1 MKNKLFYIFTAIIL
15 STFLFF
21 LYRQATKAEYIS
33 QGQINESIP
42 EEWNALM
49 ANSINH
55 KDIALY
61 IDGVSVNTKKNNIYM
76 DETMTLMIPYTII
89 SETFDCAV
97 NLYSGLNLVIERGT
111 NKISLSVD
119 SNEMNVNDGV
129 YMLKSSPKFIGEK
142 LYVPLEAVIQG
153 FSYTYTWDMA
163 TNQATLIN
171 DNPEN
176 KNLPYSYSYVAANKM
191 TTIKDQGKYG
201 TCWAFAALTALETTL
216 LPEQRMTFAA
226 DHMSLAN
233 SFNLSQNEGGE
244 YAMAIAYLTSWQG
257 PVSEKDDP
265 YGDGVTDESLSEV
278 VHVQGAQIIESK
290 DFDTIKQM
298 VFKYGGVQ
306 SSIYMSLTYNGSY
319 SKYYNNNE
327 NAYCY
332 IGENKPNHDV
342 VIIGWDDNY
351 PKENFNADIESDGA
365 FICQNSWGTEF
376 GDNGIFYVSYYD
388 TNIGMHNVVYTQV
401 ESTDNYDNIYQ
412 SDLCGWVG
420 FLGCDK
426 EYATFANVYTAN
438 DAEYLAAVGFYAVGV
453 DTSYT
458 VYVCTDFEDESSLN
472 SNLIQ
477 VASGKFNNTGYYTV
491 ELEQTI
497 SLNKGR
503 QYAIVIDINTPNT
516 KKPVAVE
523 YVSDNRTATVD
534 LTDGQGYIKLGH
546 NKWQRT
552 EDMGEK
558 SCNICLKAYTKNVNR
573 KPSDV
578 PPGDIKH

>member
-1 MKNKLFYIFTAIIL
+1 MKNKLFYIFAAIIL
-15 STFLFF
+15 SAGMFF
-21 LYRQATKAEYIS
+21 LYRQVTKAEYIS
-33 QGQINESIP
+33 QGQIGETVP
-42 EEWNALM
+42 TEWNVLM

-61 IDGVSVNTKKNNIYM
+61 VDGVSVNTKKNNIYM
-76 DETMTLMIPYTII
+76 DEAMTLMIPYTII
-89 SETFDCAV
+89 SDTFDCAV
-97 NLYSGLNLVIERGT
+97 NLYSRLNLVIERGT

-119 SNEMNVNDGV
+119 SSEMNVNDGV
-129 YMLKSSPKFIGEK
+129 YMLKSSPKFIGDM
-142 LYVPLEAVIQG
+142 LYVPLESVIQG
-153 FSYTYTWDMA
+153 FGYTYTWDMA
-163 TNQATLIN
+163 ANQATLIN

-176 KNLPYSYSYVAANKM
+176 KNLPYSYSYVDANKM
-191 TTIKDQGKYG
+191 TTIKDQGRYG
-201 TCWAFAALTALETTL
+201 TCWAFAALTSLETTL

-226 DHMSLAN
+226 DHMSIAN
-233 SFNLSQNEGGE
+233 SFNLNQNEGGE
-244 YAMAIAYLTSWQG
+244 YTMAIAYLTSWQG
-257 PVSEKDDP
+257 PVLEKDDP

-278 VHVQGAQIIESK
+278 VHVQGAQIIEAK

-298 VFKYGGVQ
+298 VYKYGGVQ
-306 SSIYMSLTYNGSY
+306 SSIYMSLTYSGSH
-319 SKYYNNNE
+319 SKYYNDKE

-351 PKENFNADIESDGA
+351 PKENFNGDIESDGA

-376 GDNGIFYVSYYD
+376 GDNGIFYISYYD

-401 ESTDNYDNIYQ
+401 EPTDNYDNIYQ

-420 FLGCDK
+420 YLGCDK
-426 EYATFANVYTAN
+426 EYATFANVYTAEN
-438 DAEYLAAVGFYAVGV
+438 NEYLKAVGFYSVAL

-458 VYVCTDFEDESSLN
+458 VYVCIDFKDESSLN
-472 SNLIQ
+472 GNLIQ
-477 VASGKFNNTGYYTV
+477 AASGKFNNAGYYTV

-497 SLNKGR
+497 LLNKGK

-523 YVSDNRTATVD
+523 YVNGNRTATVD
-534 LTDGQGYIKLGH
+534 LTDGQGYIKLGY

-558 SCNICLKAYTKNVNR
+558 SCNVCLKAYTKNVNMQ
-573 KPSDV
+573 PTET
-578 PPGDIKH
+578 PANMAP

>member
-1 MKNKLFYIFTAIIL
+1 MKNKLFYIFAAIIL
-15 STFLFF
+15 SAGMFF
-21 LYRQATKAEYIS
+21 LYRQVTKAEYIS
-33 QGQINESIP
+33 QGQIGETVP
-42 EEWNALM
+42 TEWNVLM

-61 IDGVSVNTKKNNIYM
+61 VDGVSVNTKKNNIYM
-76 DETMTLMIPYTII
+76 DEAMTLMIPYTII
-89 SETFDCAV
+89 SDTFDCAV
-97 NLYSGLNLVIERGT
+97 NLYSRLNLVIERGT

-129 YMLKSSPKFIGEK
+129 YMLKSSPKFIGDT
-142 LYVPLEAVIQG
+142 LYVPLESVIQG
-153 FSYTYTWDMA
+153 FGYTYTWDMA
-163 TNQATLIN
+163 ANQATLIN

-176 KNLPYSYSYVAANKM
+176 KNLPYSYSYVDANKM
-191 TTIKDQGKYG
+191 TTIKDQGRYG
-201 TCWAFAALTALETTL
+201 TCWAFAALTSLETTL

-226 DHMSLAN
+226 DHMSIAN
-233 SFNLSQNEGGE
+233 SFNLNQNEGGE
-244 YAMAIAYLTSWQG
+244 YTMAIAYLTSWQG
-257 PVSEKDDP
+257 PVLEKDDP

-278 VHVQGAQIIESK
+278 VHVQGAQIIEAK

-298 VFKYGGVQ
+298 VYKYGGVQ
-306 SSIYMSLTYNGSY
+306 SSIYMSLTYSGSH
-319 SKYYNNNE
+319 SKYYNDKE

-351 PKENFNADIESDGA
+351 PKENFNGDIESDGA

-376 GDNGIFYVSYYD
+376 GDNGIFYISYYD

-401 ESTDNYDNIYQ
+401 EPTDNYDNIYQ

-420 FLGCDK
+420 YLGCDK
-426 EYATFANVYTAN
+426 EYATFANVYTAEN
-438 DAEYLAAVGFYAVGV
+438 NEYLKAVGFYSVAL

-458 VYVCTDFEDESSLN
+458 VYVCTDFKDESSLN
-472 SNLIQ
+472 GNLIQ
-477 VASGKFNNTGYYTV
+477 AASGKFNNAGYYTV

-497 SLNKGR
+497 LLNKGK

-523 YVSDNRTATVD
+523 YVNGNRTATVD
-534 LTDGQGYIKLGH
+534 LTDGQGYIKLGY

-558 SCNICLKAYTKNVNR
+558 SCNVCLKAYTKNVNMQ
-573 KPSDV
+573 PTET
-578 PPGDIKH
+578 PANMAP

>member
-1 MKNKLFYIFTAIIL
+1 LKNKLFYIFAAIIL
-15 STFLFF
+15 SAGMFF
-21 LYRQATKAEYIS
+21 LYRQVTKAEYIS
-33 QGQINESIP
+33 QGQIGETVP
-42 EEWNALM
+42 TEWNVLM

-61 IDGVSVNTKKNNIYM
+61 VDGVSVNTKKNNIYM
-76 DETMTLMIPYTII
+76 DEAMTLMIPYTII
-89 SETFDCAV
+89 SDTFDCAV
-97 NLYSGLNLVIERGT
+97 NLYSRLNLVIERGT

-119 SNEMNVNDGV
+119 SSEMNVNDGV
-129 YMLKSSPKFIGEK
+129 YMLKSSPKFIGDM
-142 LYVPLEAVIQG
+142 LYVPLESVIQG
-153 FSYTYTWDMA
+153 FGYTYTWDMA
-163 TNQATLIN
+163 ANQATLIN

-176 KNLPYSYSYVAANKM
+176 KNLPYSYSYVDANKM
-191 TTIKDQGKYG
+191 TTIKDQGRYG
-201 TCWAFAALTALETTL
+201 TCWAFAALTSLETTL

-226 DHMSLAN
+226 DHMSIAN
-233 SFNLSQNEGGE
+233 SFNLNQNEGGE
-244 YAMAIAYLTSWQG
+244 YTMAIAYLTSWQG
-257 PVSEKDDP
+257 PVLEKDDP

-278 VHVQGAQIIESK
+278 VHVQGAQIIEAK

-298 VFKYGGVQ
+298 VYKYGGVQ
-306 SSIYMSLTYNGSY
+306 SSIYMSLTYSGSH
-319 SKYYNNNE
+319 SKYYNDKE

-351 PKENFNADIESDGA
+351 PKENFNGDIESDGA

-376 GDNGIFYVSYYD
+376 GDNGIFYISYYD

-401 ESTDNYDNIYQ
+401 EPTDNYDNIYQ

-420 FLGCDK
+420 YLGCDK
-426 EYATFANVYTAN
+426 EYATFANVYTAEN
-438 DAEYLAAVGFYAVGV
+438 NEYLKAVGFYSVAL

-458 VYVCTDFEDESSLN
+458 VYVCTDFKDESSLN
-472 SNLIQ
+472 GNLIQ
-477 VASGKFNNTGYYTV
+477 AASGKFNNAGYYTV

-497 SLNKGR
+497 LLNKGK

-523 YVSDNRTATVD
+523 YVNGNRTATVD
-534 LTDGQGYIKLGH
+534 LTDGQGYIKLGY

-558 SCNICLKAYTKNVNR
+558 SCNVCLKAYTKNVNMQ
-573 KPSDV
+573 PTET
-578 PPGDIKH
+578 PANMAP